1 MKLLKLPAG
10 DFPLDDAPWLGR
22 PVEVDSDQIETSIE
36 KNQHYNMWEIADKF
50 KISKSSTE
58 YHLHQLDYVSHFDV
72 WGPCKSSR
80 SGVAPS

>member
-22 PVEVDSDQIETSIE
+22 PVEVDRDQIETSIE

-50 KISKSSTE
+50 KISK
-58 YHLHQLDYVSHFDV
+58 
-72 WGPCKSSR
+72 
-80 SGVAPS
+80 

>member
-22 PVEVDSDQIETSIE
+22 PVEVDRDQIETSIE

-50 KISKSSTE
+50 KISKQSTE

-72 WGPCKSSR
+72 WGPCKLSG